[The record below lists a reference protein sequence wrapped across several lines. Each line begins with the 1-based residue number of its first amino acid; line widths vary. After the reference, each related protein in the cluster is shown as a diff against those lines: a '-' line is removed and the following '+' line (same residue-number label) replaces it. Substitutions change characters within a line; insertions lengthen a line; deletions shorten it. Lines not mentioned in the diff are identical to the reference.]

1 VGWLL
6 LGLGLSLTWSDVL
19 DGYVHYGELA
29 RPGSLPAARYLAV
42 SARRVHGRVGLR
54 RLRAAADPQRVAAVA
69 VARLALVSR
78 ALGAAPV
85 AFLVTVALLPEPL
98 HPPFESVP
106 NPLGLPGGL
115 LVQVP
120 LIVVNLLAGAVVLLT
135 VPVAA
140 VSLALR
146 FAAHTGWNASSCAG
160 WRSPRAWPRWAR
172 FWCWPAPPCR
182 SAPR

>member
-1 VGWLL
+1 L
-6 LGLGLSLTWSDVL
+6 
-19 DGYVHYGELA
+19 
-29 RPGSLPAARYLAV
+29 
-42 SARRVHGRVGLR
+42 
-54 RLRAAADPQRVAAVA
+54 
-69 VARLALVSR
+69 
-78 ALGAAPV
+78 
-85 AFLVTVALLPEPL
+85 
-98 HPPFESVP
+98 VP